1 MPEDNPRNR
10 RNTTYA
16 RLDKRETVGPERRA
30 WDNWLR
36 EVGLPINQVCTTG
49 WVARDPY
56 RNTVSA
62 LVFLW
67 KTDNTNPLAEPNAP
81 TWVLRDEG
89 GRADVQLGVATVQL
103 DHTPP
108 HFPDH
113 HFTREERERSARSSL
128 EAVWQLLAILGPIT
142 DDDNAEFGHQPDLD
156 EIGAEI
162 EAVRSRL
169 DSIRASRHERRRDGD
184 PIRVGL
190 TWEQLS
196 PTPTPVPD

>member
-1 MPEDNPRNR
+1 MPEDNPRER

-16 RLDKRETVGPERRA
+16 KLDRRETFGPERQA
-30 WDNWLR
+30 WDDWLR
-36 EVGLPINQVCTTG
+36 EVGLPVNQVCTDG

-62 LVFLW
+62 LAYLW
-67 KTDNTNPLAEPNAP
+67 KTDTDLPTELNAP
-81 TWVLRDEG
+81 TWLMRDEG
-89 GRADVQLGVATVQL
+89 GRSDVQYGVVTVQL
-103 DHTPP
+103 DHEPP

-142 DDDNAEFGHQPDLD
+142 DADNVEFSHQPDLD

-162 EAVRSRL
+162 EAVRRRL
-169 DSIRASRHERRRDGD
+169 DSIRQQRHERRRDGD

-196 PTPTPVPD
+196 PTPTPAPD